1 MTIFIASCFGI
12 ANDSEAPE
20 SWLEWTSGWRKLVFG
35 LNAHRRWHWTRA
47 APPVRHVRW
56 YCRSIGAP
64 PPETVANLWRSF
76 VAWLTCS
83 PPPWVIEAREAAE
96 EEADAAERAAAEARG
111 DKHPAAAADD
121 DLAAGSGGG
130 SVSSSIRSAMELQ
143 AYKRTVMVYGLLG
156 TAVSWT
162 LFVWFI
168 FTYGML
174 VYRLLGDDAESS
186 FARSWGISYGLN
198 AATEWKDIAT
208 EAAKAAVI
216 LFVLE
221 RLFLTRNASWLEE
234 HIDYLSLCVARRARK
249 RCCSAALRCVAPVL
263 LFRRVAPRCIARSR
277 AHSCSRRQ
285 ALLFRRGSLSVLQ
298 QTRLFFEHTKRLS
311 D

>member
-35 LNAHRRWHWTRA
+35 LNAHRRWHWTRG

-64 PPETVANLWRSF
+64 PPETIANLWRSF
-76 VAWLTCS
+76 VAWITCTE
-83 PPPWVIEAREAAE
+83 PPWLVEAREAAE
-96 EEADAAERAAAEARG
+96 EEADATERAAAEARG
-111 DKHPAAAADD
+111 EKPPAAPADE
-121 DLAAGSGGG
+121 AAGSEGG

-156 TAVSWT
+156 TAISWT

-216 LFVLE
+216 LVILE

-234 HIDYLSLCVARRARK
+234 HIDYLSLCAAWRACVARASRAR
-249 RCCSAALRCVAPVL
+249 
-263 LFRRVAPRCIARSR
+263 
-277 AHSCSRRQ
+277 AHAQHAHARRQ
-285 ALLFRRGSLSVLQ
+285 ALLFRRSSLSVLQ

>member
-1 MTIFIASCFGI
+1 M
-12 ANDSEAPE
+12 
-20 SWLEWTSGWRKLVFG
+20 
-35 LNAHRRWHWTRA
+35 
-47 APPVRHVRW
+47 
-56 YCRSIGAP
+56 
-64 PPETVANLWRSF
+64 
-76 VAWLTCS
+76 
-83 PPPWVIEAREAAE
+83 
-96 EEADAAERAAAEARG
+96 
-111 DKHPAAAADD
+111 
-121 DLAAGSGGG
+121 
-130 SVSSSIRSAMELQ
+130 SSSIRSAMELQ
-143 AYKRTVMVYGLLG
+143 SYKRTVMVYGLLG

-216 LFVLE
+216 LFILE

-234 HIDYLSLCVARRARK
+234 HIDYLSLCVARRA
-249 RCCSAALRCVAPVL
+249 CVA
-263 LFRRVAPRCIARSR
+263 RAR